1 MSILSLIGIQD
12 AVAQA
17 TTTTAAA
24 GHPQEASI
32 LSMLPMIVVFIAI
45 FYFLLIRPQS
55 KRAKEHRNLIEN
67 LAKGDE
73 VVTTAG
79 LMGKISKITDDF
91 IILEVADN
99 IELTFQKAA
108 VATILPKGS
117 LKSADTK

>member
-1 MSILSLIGIQD
+1 MSILNLLGIQD

-17 TTTTAAA
+17 TTTTTAT
-24 GHPQEASI
+24 GHQPQGSI
-32 LSMLPMIVVFIAI
+32 LSMLPMLIVFVAI

-55 KRAKEHRNLIEN
+55 KRAKEHRRVIEN

-91 IILEVADN
+91 ITLEVADN
-99 IELTFQKAA
+99 VELTFQKAA
-108 VATILPKGS
+108 VATVLPKGS
-117 LKSADTK
+117 IKSSESK